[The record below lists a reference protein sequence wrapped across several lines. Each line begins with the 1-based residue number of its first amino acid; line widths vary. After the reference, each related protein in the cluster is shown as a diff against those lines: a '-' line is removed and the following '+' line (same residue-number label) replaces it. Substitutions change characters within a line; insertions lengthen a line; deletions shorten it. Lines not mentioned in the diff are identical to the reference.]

1 MAVALNALS
10 SQRPRTKAAR
20 LPSVL
25 PSVNPRQA
33 AAMAKMKVLPS
44 TADILDDRPPR
55 GDGAAEVSCTTRV
68 SHSQYWTGSGLSN
81 PICCLTICTT
91 SCGASGGNMALIG
104 SPGPD
109 ASARRR

>member
-1 MAVALNALS
+1 MAVALNALC
-10 SQRPRTKAAR
+10 QRPRTKAAR

-44 TADILDDRPPR
+44 ALRISSMTGRRVAMERPKSP
-55 GDGAAEVSCTTRV
+55 CTTRV

-81 PICCLTICTT
+81 P
-91 SCGASGGNMALIG
+91 
-104 SPGPD
+104 
-109 ASARRR
+109 SAV